1 MRKTLSARSPEDNPD
16 APRPNPKGRA
26 ISGSRLDTLHETA
39 REMRRSPTEAQTLL
53 GEALIK
59 AELGKYRFRPYT
71 VLGSAIVDFA
81 CLPLKVA
88 VAIDEPGA
96 NPELGQRSDRILA
109 DGGVKVL
116 RFPASEVLADVDGV
130 TTAIVAELKARWEQ
144 RRVKYQDKRPSS
156 SGPNSTRPS
165 STRASSNRPS
175 ADRSRSHSGSRGYE
189 R

>member
-1 MRKTLSARSPEDNPD
+1 MRKTLSARAPEDNPD

-26 ISGSRLDTLHETA
+26 ISESRLDTLHETA

-53 GEALIK
+53 GEALIE
-59 AELGKYRFRPYT
+59 AELGKYRFRPFT

-116 RFPASEVLADVDGV
+116 RFQSAEVLADVAAV
-130 TTAIVAELKARWEQ
+130 TATVVAELKSRWSQQ
-144 RRVKYQDKRPSS
+144 RAKYQDKRPTSPRSS
-156 SGPNSTRPS
+156 SPRANSTRPG
-165 STRASSNRPS
+165 
-175 ADRSRSHSGSRGYE
+175 ADRGRPPSGGGGYE

>member
-1 MRKTLSARSPEDNPD
+1 MRKTLSAVAPDENPD
-16 APRPNPKGRA
+16 VPRPNPKGRP
-26 ISGSRLDTLHETA
+26 ISDSRLDTLHETA
-39 REMRRSPTEAQTLL
+39 REMRRSPTDAQTLL
-53 GEALIK
+53 GEALVK

-96 NPELGQRSDRILA
+96 NPELGERSDRILA

-116 RFPASEVLADVDGV
+116 RFQAADVLADIAAV
-130 TTAIVAELKARWEQ
+130 TATIVAELKSRWAQQ
-144 RRVKYQDKRPSS
+144 RAKYQDKRPSS
-156 SGPNSTRPS
+156 PRSGSARSGP
-165 STRASSNRPS
+165 
-175 ADRSRSHSGSRGYE
+175 DRSRSPSGGRGYE

>member
-1 MRKTLSARSPEDNPD
+1 MRKTLSALPPEDNPD
-16 APRPNPKGRA
+16 AARPNPKGRP
-26 ISGSRLDTLHETA
+26 ISESRLDTLHETA

-59 AELGKYRFRPYT
+59 AELGKYRFRPFA

-96 NPELGQRSDRILA
+96 NPELAQRSDRILA

-116 RFPASEVLADVDGV
+116 RFAAADVIADVDAV
-130 TTAIVAELKARWEQ
+130 TAAIVAELKSHWEQ
-144 RRVKYQDKRPSS
+144 RRAKYQDKRPSS
-156 SGPNSTRPS
+156 P
-165 STRASSNRPS
+165 RPS
-175 ADRSRSHSGSRGYE
+175 ADRNRSHSGGRGYE

>member
-1 MRKTLSARSPEDNPD
+1 MRKTLSARAPEDNPEV
-16 APRPNPKGRA
+16 PRPNPKGRP
-26 ISGSRLDTLHETA
+26 ISESRLDTLHETA

-53 GEALIK
+53 GDALIK
-59 AELGKYRFRPYT
+59 AELGKYRFRPYA

-96 NPELGQRSDRILA
+96 NLELGQRSDRILA

-116 RFPASEVLADVDGV
+116 RFPAAEVLADVDAV
-130 TTAIVAELKARWEQ
+130 TAAIVAELKGRWSAQ
-144 RRVKYQDKRPSS
+144 RAKYQDKRPSS
-156 SGPNSTRPS
+156 P
-165 STRASSNRPS
+165 RPS
-175 ADRSRSHSGSRGYE
+175 ADRSRSHPGGRGYE